1 MAFVIVKTLRFLMG
15 LTADNPFTET
25 SKGGTKSTYSNGNK
39 NTNIDTL
46 LKGLRYAPVEYRKN
60 PKVKRNIILTKT

>member
-1 MAFVIVKTLRFLMG
+1 MRFLMG

-46 LKGLRYAPVEYRKN
+46 LKGLRYAPV
-60 PKVKRNIILTKT
+60 